1 MVDMLCS
8 IGRVGR
14 SLLYI
19 WSCIQLK
26 PLLEAT
32 VTMSL
37 HFSECQKGNIMSE
50 ALSREIQKLDVRLE
64 RFITKEDDFIKSL
77 RQSISQF
84 RLLHQQIEQA
94 NQKPG
99 VDMSEDLGN
108 SRLVAIETF
117 SDALTKASD
126 AEHEKSHLLES
137 YGALILAIEK
147 ACE

>member
-1 MVDMLCS
+1 
-8 IGRVGR
+8 
-14 SLLYI
+14 
-19 WSCIQLK
+19 
-26 PLLEAT
+26 
-32 VTMSL
+32 
-37 HFSECQKGNIMSE
+37 MSE

-147 ACE
+147 ARE